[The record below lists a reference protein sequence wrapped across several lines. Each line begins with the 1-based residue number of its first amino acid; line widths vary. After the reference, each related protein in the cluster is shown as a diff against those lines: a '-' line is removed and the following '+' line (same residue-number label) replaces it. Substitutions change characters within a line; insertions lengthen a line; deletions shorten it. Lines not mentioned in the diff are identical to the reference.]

1 MLCHARYCAPQVG
14 EVEKGEN
21 RKCCYELNEGEESD
35 NKNLRIVVA
44 EVKIYIDGKKLQ
56 SITN

>member
-1 MLCHARYCAPQVG
+1 MLCHVRYCAPRIG

-35 NKNLRIVVA
+35 KKNLRIVVV
-44 EVKIYIDGKKLQ
+44 EVKIYIDGKKQESLA
-56 SITN
+56 N